1 MQKTRFLKVKN
12 SLIELEKDSLELK
25 DTELK
30 EREIKIKGEI
40 EELFVTQITV
50 SIDDIDKF
58 KQKKSEQEK
67 TY

>member
-12 SLIELEKDSLELK
+12 SLIKLEKDSLELK

-40 EELFVTQITV
+40 AELFVTQITV

>member
-12 SLIELEKDSLELK
+12 SLIKLEKDSLELK

>member
-1 MQKTRFLKVKN
+1 MQKTRFLKVKY
-12 SLIELEKDSLELK
+12 SLIKLEKDSLELK